1 MICHGS
7 SEARTITNAI
17 VRVKQFATAGVN
29 KHISSQLATIEE
41 VSIA

>member
-17 VRVKQFATAGVN
+17 VRVKQFGTANVN
-29 KHISSQLATIEE
+29 KHIVEQLSTIVESSVA
-41 VSIA
+41 